1 MKCLKIVA
9 FHQQKRFQQNFFLKT
24 MPETLSL
31 QLMSNEAP
39 QTLQERPFHK
49 PGQGMIIFRAMKIG
63 CDDKIMISLVFQLE

>member
-24 MPETLSL
+24 MPETPSL
-31 QLMSNEAP
+31 QLMSNEAS

-49 PGQGMIIFRAMKIG
+49 P
-63 CDDKIMISLVFQLE
+63 DWE

>member
-31 QLMSNEAP
+31 QLMSNEAS
-39 QTLQERPFHK
+39 QTLQERPF
-49 PGQGMIIFRAMKIG
+49 PREN
-63 CDDKIMISLVFQLE
+63 DPQLSYVL